1 LNVFE
6 DVELNTVQF
15 IGPLIVLI
23 VTIIGMAIVY
33 RLLFNWLPK
42 KLFNFLLGP
51 VALFGF
57 YIWLIPMDL
66 GFYELFK

>member
-51 VALFGF
+51 VALIGF

-66 GFYELFK
+66 GFYEFFK